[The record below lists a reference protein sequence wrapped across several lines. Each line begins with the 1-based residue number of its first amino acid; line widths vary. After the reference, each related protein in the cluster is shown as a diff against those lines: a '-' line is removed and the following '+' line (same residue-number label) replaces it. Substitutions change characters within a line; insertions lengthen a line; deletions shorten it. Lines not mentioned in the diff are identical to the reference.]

1 MSGGH
6 AGRWWLLA
14 LALLIGVGVLLRQP
28 LGDLLWPQART
39 QALLQ
44 QADAALARG
53 QLSAADGSGARQLY
67 EAAQAIDP
75 DVTEPGAGL
84 ARVALAA
91 LQQAERDASGNRFD
105 QARQHLQLARQL
117 QVPRAQADAV
127 AERLRQREAAHAGI
141 DALVA
146 QAELASREGR
156 YVSPQQGGGMS
167 SMSAEKGALPLYQRV
182 LALQP
187 GHAQALRG
195 REDAL
200 SAMLEQARER
210 MRAGHLQDAA
220 GLIAVA
226 REYDPGHVDLPDTE
240 ARFTEERD
248 ALRRRATSDLAQGRI
263 DRAVAGW
270 QALLALDASDADAR
284 HGLQQ
289 AALAHAARAQRL
301 AGDFRFSDAEQ
312 ALRMATA
319 LAPDSPA
326 VRDAALHLERSRRMQ
341 AQLAPRMP
349 VAERGKRVAELL
361 QRARTAEQRGQLL
374 TPPGDSAYDNLRAA
388 QALAPRDPEVLRAVS
403 RLLPAARQCFEA
415 GMAANN
421 LARARDCL
429 DARSALGEGIAGVAA
444 GRRQL
449 AQRWL
454 DIGDERLGGGDLAGA
469 NAALRSARDM
479 DPTAPGI
486 TPFAQRLLAAD
497 R

>member
-1 MSGGH
+1 ML
-6 AGRWWLLA
+6 ALA
-14 LALLIGVGVLLRQP
+14 LALLVGLGVLLRQP

-53 QLSAADGSGARQLY
+53 ELSAADGSGARQLY

-91 LQQAERDASGNRFD
+91 LQQAERDASDNRFD

-117 QVPRAQADAV
+117 QVPRSQADAV
-127 AERLRQREAAHAGI
+127 AERLRRREAAHAGI

-146 QAELASREGR
+146 QAELAAREGR
-156 YVSPQQGGGMS
+156 FRSSAGDVSS
-167 SMSAEKGALPLYQRV
+167 VSAEAGALPLYQRV

-195 REDAL
+195 REDSL
-200 SAMLEQARER
+200 SAVLEQAREH
-210 MRAGHLQDAA
+210 MRAGHLQEAA

-248 ALRRRATSDLAQGRI
+248 ALRRRATNDLAQGRI

-301 AGDFRFSDAEQ
+301 GGDFRFVEAEK

-374 TPPGDSAYDNLRAA
+374 APPGDSAYDNLRAA
-388 QALAPRDPEVLRAVS
+388 QALAPRDPDVLRAVS

>member
-1 MSGGH
+1 M
-6 AGRWWLLA
+6 
-14 LALLIGVGVLLRQP
+14 LLRQP
-28 LGDLLWPQART
+28 LGDTLWPQNRA
-39 QALLQ
+39 QALMQ

-53 QLSAADGSGARQLY
+53 HLSASDGTGARQLY

-75 DVTEPGAGL
+75 DFSEPSSGL
-84 ARVALAA
+84 AKVAQAA
-91 LQQAERDASGNRFD
+91 LRQADSDAAGNRFE
-105 QARQHLQLARQL
+105 QARQHLQLAQQL
-117 QVPRAQADAV
+117 QVPRAQADVV
-127 AERLRQREAAHAGI
+127 AERLRSRESAHAGI

-146 QAELASREGR
+146 QAEQARLDGR
-156 YVSPQQGGGMS
+156 YLSVPGAPSGMVD
-167 SMSAEKGALPLYQRV
+167 ALPLYQRI
-182 LALQP
+182 LTLQP
-187 GHAQALRG
+187 DRAEALRG

-200 SAMLEQARER
+200 SAMLEQARDH
-210 MRAGHLQDAA
+210 MRAGRLEEAA
-220 GLIAVA
+220 QLIAVA
-226 REYDPGHVDLPDTE
+226 RDFDAGHVDLPDTE

-248 ALRRRATSDLAQGRI
+248 ALRRRAAGDLAQGRI
-263 DRAVAGW
+263 DRAVTGW
-270 QALLALDASDADAR
+270 RALLALDDSDADALR
-284 HGLQQ
+284 GLQQ

-301 AGDFRFSDAEQ
+301 AGDFQFADAEQ

-326 VRDAALHLERSRRMQ
+326 VRDAAMHLERARRTQ

-349 VAERGKRVAELL
+349 LAERKRRVADLL
-361 QRARTAEQRGQLL
+361 QKARTAEQRGQLL

-388 QALAPRDPEVLRAVS
+388 LALSPRDPEVLRAVS

-429 DARSALGEGIAGVAA
+429 DARSALGEGIADVSS

-454 DIGDERLGGGDLAGA
+454 DIGDERLGGGDLPGA
-469 NAALRSARDM
+469 TAALRSARDM
-479 DPTAPGI
+479 DPAAPGI
-486 TPFAQRLLAAD
+486 DSFAQRLLAAD